1 MSKGNRSKPAPP
13 RGKGPRTARLGE
25 LLREVVAEEL
35 ERIDDP
41 RLVLVSITSV
51 EVDADLNR
59 AIVSYDS
66 LAGEAGDAEILQALA
81 ARRVRLQAAVGRQIH
96 ARKTPVLQ
104 FRPDEVIRH
113 AERIE
118 QILRDV
124 PRDGGPAASPGE
136 DASET
141 DGEDATGPS
150 AETDAGPA

>member
-1 MSKGNRSKPAPP
+1 MSKGNRPRSAPA

-41 RLVLVSITSV
+41 RLELVSITSV
-51 EVDADLNR
+51 DVDADLNR

-66 LAGEAGDAEILQALA
+66 VAGEAGDPEVLA
-81 ARRVRLQAAVGRQIH
+81 AFGHWRVRLQAAVGRQIH

-113 AERIE
+113 AERID
-118 QILRDV
+118 QILR
-124 PRDGGPAASPGE
+124 E
-136 DASET
+136 DRRE
-141 DGEDATGPS
+141 G
-150 AETDAGPA
+150 DAGPA

>member
-35 ERIDDP
+35 ERIDDR
-41 RLVLVSITSV
+41 RLELVSITSV

-66 LAGEAGDAEILQALA
+66 LAGEAGDAEILEAFA

-118 QILRDV
+118 QLLKEEQR
-124 PRDGGPAASPGE
+124 RGSASNADP
-136 DASET
+136 
-141 DGEDATGPS
+141 

>member
-1 MSKGNRSKPAPP
+1 MARARGRPAS
-13 RGKGPRTARLGE
+13 ASCC
-25 LLREVVAEEL
+25 REVLAEEL

-41 RLVLVSITSV
+41 RLELVSITSV

-66 LAGEAGDAEILQALA
+66 LAGEAGDAEILEAFA
-81 ARRVRLQAAVGRQIH
+81 ARRVRLQSAVGRQIH

-118 QILRDV
+118 QILRDA
-124 PRDGGPAASPGE
+124 PRPTGTDGGDGAAS
-136 DASET
+136 
-141 DGEDATGPS
+141 S
-150 AETDAGPA
+150 AEADPGPA